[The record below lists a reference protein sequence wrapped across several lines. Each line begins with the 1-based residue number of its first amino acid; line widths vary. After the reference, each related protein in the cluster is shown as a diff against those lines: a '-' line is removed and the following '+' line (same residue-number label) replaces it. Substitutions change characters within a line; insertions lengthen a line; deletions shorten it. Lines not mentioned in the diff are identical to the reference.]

1 MMMNE
6 KILKV
11 LNNKTDYYP
20 HQLEKQFPVVLE
32 KIIIMWD
39 SPEFDSYLNKFM
51 LDKRDH
57 ARQGFPPEVA
67 SEILRLSMLHSEQ
80 FGGTAA
86 VSWVNSSNIKIE

>member
-39 SPEFDSYLNKFM
+39 SPEFDAYLNKFM

-86 VSWVNSSNIKIE
+86 VSWADSPDIKID

>member
-1 MMMNE
+1 MMNE
-6 KILKV
+6 KILKT
-11 LNNKTDYYP
+11 LNNKAEYYP
-20 HQLEKQFPVVLE
+20 HKLEQQFPLILD

-57 ARQGFPPEVA
+57 ARQGFPPDIA

-80 FGGTAA
+80 FGTVNIG
-86 VSWVNSSNIKIE
+86 SWLEPSRIRID